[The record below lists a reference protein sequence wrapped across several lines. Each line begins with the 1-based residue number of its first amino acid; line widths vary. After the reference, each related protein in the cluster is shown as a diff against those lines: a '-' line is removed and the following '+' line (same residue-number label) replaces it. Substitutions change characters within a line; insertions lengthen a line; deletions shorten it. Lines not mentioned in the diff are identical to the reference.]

1 MAKPG
6 GGFGTI
12 FRHRREAVRRKLSGM
27 EKVLGIGGVF
37 FRARDPK
44 ALADWYDTH
53 LGVTKTPTDYG
64 NPPWFQGAGPTVWGA
79 FKQDTKY
86 FPVSQAWMVNF
97 RVKDLDAMVKQ
108 LRDAGIKVDIDP
120 EQYPNGRFARLYD
133 PENNPIELW
142 QPNGPYAG
150 A

>member
-6 GGFGTI
+6 EGLEPFFDPRG
-12 FRHRREAVRRKLSGM
+12 EAVRRKLPRM
-27 EKVLGIGGVF
+27 EKVIGIGGVF

-44 ALADWYDTH
+44 ALADWYETH
-53 LGVTKTPTDYG
+53 LGVKKTPTDYG
-64 NPPWFQGAGPTVWGA
+64 AAPWFQGAGPTVWGA
-79 FKQDTKY
+79 FKQDSKY
-86 FPVSQAWMVNF
+86 FPLSQAWMVNF
-97 RVKDLDAMVKQ
+97 RVKALDAMVKQ
-108 LRDAGIKVDIDP
+108 LRDAGIKVDVDP

-150 A
+150 L